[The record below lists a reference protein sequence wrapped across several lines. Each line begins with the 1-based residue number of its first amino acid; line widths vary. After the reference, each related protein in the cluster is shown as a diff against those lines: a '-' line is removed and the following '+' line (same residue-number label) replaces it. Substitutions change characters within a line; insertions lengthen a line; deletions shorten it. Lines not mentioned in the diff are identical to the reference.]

1 MKIKLISLTIHNF
14 KGLKDFDFDPEGE
27 NINVLGQNASGK
39 TTIFDAFTWL
49 LFGKSSDGSTKFNAK
64 PLDSNGQEI
73 LGAEPLVE
81 AVLDV
86 DGKSLTLRREL
97 KESWVQPKGS
107 IERVRKS
114 DVTVLMVDSVPNK
127 VGEYKNFISS
137 LLPEDQFRLLTDPA
151 AFNRLDWQK
160 RRDILLTL
168 VPEISDDEV
177 IAGDKKLADLA
188 NILDNQSVD
197 DRKKAIKYQR
207 SEIKKKIDGIPARI
221 DEAERAKPELSS
233 SSLDDLHEMRATY
246 KTTIADLQAKI
257 QTVKTENTDLEKE
270 TKIQEIQLQ
279 IAKKRTVYQTATDL
293 QLRSLR
299 EDISKQE
306 NLILDYGSRYQ
317 DALGESQQSSDN
329 LDYFTSQKETL
340 LKQYHAEKAL
350 SFDEGTTICPT
361 CHQALPAE
369 QIEDL
374 RKGFNQR
381 KSEKLAKLIS
391 DGKAAA
397 AKIKELTAQV
407 QTKKAAEEEAG
418 HQLQQANTRLHELQ
432 AEFKRQKASVVPFE
446 QTKDYAEL
454 AAKIAKL
461 QADEQPQQ
469 DDGKLTELETKL
481 QSNQSGLAGVEAEI
495 SKYAQ
500 VQTQDARIVQ
510 LKQEESDLKAQAQEL
525 DRQDFLIQH
534 FVRAK
539 VEKMEDQINS
549 LFSIV
554 KFKLFDIQKNGD
566 LADTAEATVD
576 GVPYSTD
583 LNTGAKIN
591 AGLDILNVL
600 SEHYDTIAP
609 IFIDNAE
616 TVNEIM
622 PTEAQQIRLVVTKD
636 KKMKVEV
643 HS

>member
-14 KGLKDFDFDPEGE
+14 KGLKDFGFDPEGE

-114 DVTVLMVDSVPNK
+114 DITVLMVDGVPKK

-168 VPEISDDEV
+168 VPGVSDEDV
-177 IAGDKKLADLA
+177 IDSDKKLADL
-188 NILDNQSVD
+188 NSILDNQSVD

-207 SEIKKKIDGIPARI
+207 TEIKKKIDGIPARI

-233 SSLDDLHEMRATY
+233 SSLDDLHEMKQTY
-246 KTTIADLQAKI
+246 KQTITDLQTQLQLAK
-257 QTVKTENTDLEKE
+257 TANTDIQRE
-270 TKIQEIQLQ
+270 TQIQEVQFK
-279 IAKKRTVYQTATDL
+279 IAKKRSAYQTANDL
-293 QLRSLR
+293 SLSGLRQ
-299 EDISKQE
+299 DISKQE
-306 NLILDYGSRYQ
+306 DLILDYGRQYQ
-317 DALGESQQSSDN
+317 DALYDSQRSDDSLAN
-329 LDYFTSQKETL
+329 CTGTKDEL

-350 SFDEGTTICPT
+350 IFDEGATVCPT
-361 CHQALPAE
+361 CHQTLPAE

-374 RKGFNQR
+374 RNGFNQR
-381 KSEKLAKLIS
+381 KSEKLTKLIA

-397 AKIKELTAQV
+397 AKITKLKEQV
-407 QTKKAAEEEAG
+407 KTNKAVEAKAEK
-418 HQLQQANTRLHELQ
+418 QLNQANDRLHELQ
-432 AEFKRQKASVVPFE
+432 REFENQKASIVPFD

-454 AAKIAKL
+454 AAEIAKL
-461 QADEQPQQ
+461 QAADQPQ
-469 DDGKLTELETKL
+469 DDGKLVALQNKL
-481 QSNQSGLAGVEAEI
+481 QVIQENLTDVEAEI
-495 SKYAQ
+495 SKYDQ
-500 VQTQDARIVQ
+500 VKTQDSRIMQ
-510 LKQEESDLKAQAQEL
+510 LQQDEADLKAQAQEL
-525 DRQDFLIQH
+525 DREDFLIQH

-539 VEKMEDQINS
+539 VEKLEDQINS

-554 KFKLFDIQKNGD
+554 KFKLFDVQKNGD

-600 SEHYDTIAP
+600 SEHYGTIAP

>member
-14 KGLKDFDFDPEGE
+14 KGLKDFGFDPEGE

-114 DVTVLMVDSVPNK
+114 DITVLMVDGVPKK

-168 VPEISDDEV
+168 VPGVSDEDV
-177 IAGDKKLADLA
+177 IDSDKKLADL
-188 NILDNQSVD
+188 NSILDNQSVD

-207 SEIKKKIDGIPARI
+207 TEIKKKIDGIPARI

-233 SSLDDLHEMRATY
+233 SSLDDLHEMKQTY
-246 KTTIADLQAKI
+246 KQTITDLQTQLQLAK
-257 QTVKTENTDLEKE
+257 TANTDIQRE
-270 TKIQEIQLQ
+270 TQIQEVQFK
-279 IAKKRTVYQTATDL
+279 IAKKRSAYQTANDL
-293 QLRSLR
+293 SLSGLRQ
-299 EDISKQE
+299 DISKQE
-306 NLILDYGSRYQ
+306 DLILDYGRQYQ
-317 DALGESQQSSDN
+317 DALYDSQRSDDSLAN
-329 LDYFTSQKETL
+329 CTGTKDEL

-350 SFDEGTTICPT
+350 IFDEGATVCPT
-361 CHQALPAE
+361 CHQTLPAE

-374 RKGFNQR
+374 RNGFNQR
-381 KSEKLAKLIS
+381 KSEKLTKLIA

-397 AKIKELTAQV
+397 AKITKLKEQV
-407 QTKKAAEEEAG
+407 KTNKAVEAKAEK
-418 HQLQQANTRLHELQ
+418 QLNQANDRLHELQ
-432 AEFKRQKASVVPFE
+432 REFENQKASIVPFD

-454 AAKIAKL
+454 AAEIAKL
-461 QADEQPQQ
+461 QAADQPQ
-469 DDGKLTELETKL
+469 DDGKLVALQNKL
-481 QSNQSGLAGVEAEI
+481 QVIQENLTDVEAEI
-495 SKYAQ
+495 SKYDQ
-500 VQTQDARIVQ
+500 VKTQDSRIMQ
-510 LKQEESDLKAQAQEL
+510 LQQDEADLKAQAQEL

-539 VEKMEDQINS
+539 VEKLEDQINS

-554 KFKLFDIQKNGD
+554 KFKLFDVQKNGD

-600 SEHYDTIAP
+600 SEHYGTIAP

>member
-14 KGLKDFDFDPEGE
+14 KGLKDFGFDPEGE

-39 TTIFDAFTWL
+39 TTIFDSFTWL

-114 DVTVLMVDSVPNK
+114 DITVLMVDGVPKK

-168 VPEISDDEV
+168 VPGVSDEDV
-177 IAGDKKLADLA
+177 IDSDKKLADL
-188 NILDNQSVD
+188 NSILDNQSVD

-207 SEIKKKIDGIPARI
+207 TEIKKKIDGIPARI

-233 SSLDDLHEMRATY
+233 SSLDDLHEMKQTY
-246 KTTIADLQAKI
+246 KQTITDLQTQLQLAK
-257 QTVKTENTDLEKE
+257 TANTDIQRE
-270 TKIQEIQLQ
+270 TQIQEVQFK
-279 IAKKRTVYQTATDL
+279 IAKKRSAYQTANDL
-293 QLRSLR
+293 SLSGLRK
-299 EDISKQE
+299 DISKQE
-306 NLILDYGSRYQ
+306 DLILDYGRQYQ
-317 DALGESQQSSDN
+317 DALYDSQRSDDSLAN
-329 LDYFTSQKETL
+329 CTGTKDEL

-350 SFDEGTTICPT
+350 IFDEGATVCPT
-361 CHQALPAE
+361 CHQTLPAE

-374 RKGFNQR
+374 RNGFNQR
-381 KSEKLAKLIS
+381 KSEKLTKLIA

-397 AKIKELTAQV
+397 AKITKLKEQV
-407 QTKKAAEEEAG
+407 KTNKAVEAKAEK
-418 HQLQQANTRLHELQ
+418 QLNQANDRLHELQ
-432 AEFKRQKASVVPFE
+432 REFENQKASIVPFD

-454 AAKIAKL
+454 AAEIAKL
-461 QADEQPQQ
+461 QAADQPQ
-469 DDGKLTELETKL
+469 DDGKLVALQNKL
-481 QSNQSGLAGVEAEI
+481 QVIQENLTDVEAEI
-495 SKYAQ
+495 SKYDQ
-500 VQTQDARIVQ
+500 VKTQDSRIMQ
-510 LKQEESDLKAQAQEL
+510 LQQDEADLKAQAQEL

-539 VEKMEDQINS
+539 VEKLEDQINS

-554 KFKLFDIQKNGD
+554 KFKLFDVQKNGD

-600 SEHYDTIAP
+600 SEHYGTIAP

>member
-14 KGLKDFDFDPEGE
+14 KGLKDFGFDPEGE

-114 DVTVLMVDSVPNK
+114 DITVLMVDGVPKK
-127 VGEYKNFISS
+127 VGEYKDFISS

-168 VPEISDDEV
+168 VPGVSDEDV
-177 IAGDKKLADLA
+177 IGSDKKLADL
-188 NILDNQSVD
+188 NSILDNQSVD

-207 SEIKKKIDGIPARI
+207 TEIKKKIDGIPARI
-221 DEAERAKPELSS
+221 DEAERAKPELSL
-233 SSLDDLHEMRATY
+233 SSLEDLHEMKQTY
-246 KTTIADLQAKI
+246 KQTITDLQTQLQLAK
-257 QTVKTENTDLEKE
+257 TANTDIQRE
-270 TKIQEIQLQ
+270 TQIQEVQFK
-279 IAKKRTVYQTATDL
+279 IAKKRSAYQTANDL
-293 QLRSLR
+293 SLSGLRQ
-299 EDISKQE
+299 DISKQE
-306 NLILDYGSRYQ
+306 DLIIDYGRQYQ
-317 DALGESQQSSDN
+317 DALYDSQRSDDSLAN
-329 LDYFTSQKETL
+329 CTGTKDEL

-350 SFDEGTTICPT
+350 IFDEGATVCPT
-361 CHQALPAE
+361 CHQTLPAE

-374 RKGFNQR
+374 RNGFNQR
-381 KSEKLAKLIS
+381 KSEKLTKLIA

-397 AKIKELTAQV
+397 AKITKLKEQV
-407 QTKKAAEEEAG
+407 KANKAVEAKAEK
-418 HQLQQANTRLHELQ
+418 QLNQANDRLHELQ
-432 AEFKRQKASVVPFE
+432 REFENQKASIVPFD

-454 AAKIAKL
+454 AAEIAKL
-461 QADEQPQQ
+461 QAADQPQ
-469 DDGKLTELETKL
+469 DDGKLVALQNKL
-481 QSNQSGLAGVEAEI
+481 QVIQENLTDVEAEI
-495 SKYAQ
+495 SKYDQ
-500 VQTQDARIVQ
+500 VKTQDSRIMQ
-510 LKQEESDLKAQAQEL
+510 LQQDEADLKAQAQEL
-525 DRQDFLIQH
+525 DREDFLIQH

-539 VEKMEDQINS
+539 VEKLEDQINS

-554 KFKLFDIQKNGD
+554 KFKLFDVQKNGD

-600 SEHYDTIAP
+600 SEHYGTIAP

>member
-14 KGLKDFDFDPEGE
+14 KGLKDFGFDPEGE

-114 DVTVLMVDSVPNK
+114 DITVLMVDGVPKK
-127 VGEYKNFISS
+127 VGEYKDFISS

-168 VPEISDDEV
+168 VPGVSDEDV
-177 IAGDKKLADLA
+177 IGSDKKLADL
-188 NILDNQSVD
+188 NSILDNQSVD

-207 SEIKKKIDGIPARI
+207 TEIKKKIDGIPARI

-233 SSLDDLHEMRATY
+233 SSLEDLHEMKQTY
-246 KTTIADLQAKI
+246 KQTITDLQTQLQLAK
-257 QTVKTENTDLEKE
+257 TANTDIQRE
-270 TKIQEIQLQ
+270 TQIQEVQFK
-279 IAKKRTVYQTATDL
+279 IAKKRSAYQTANDL
-293 QLRSLR
+293 SLSGLRQ
-299 EDISKQE
+299 DISKQE
-306 NLILDYGSRYQ
+306 DLIIDYGRQYQ
-317 DALGESQQSSDN
+317 DALYDSQRSDDSLAN
-329 LDYFTSQKETL
+329 CTGTKDEL
-340 LKQYHAEKAL
+340 LKQYHAEKAFI
-350 SFDEGTTICPT
+350 FDEGATVCPT
-361 CHQALPAE
+361 CHQTLPAE

-374 RKGFNQR
+374 RNGFNQR
-381 KSEKLAKLIS
+381 KSEKLTKLIA

-397 AKIKELTAQV
+397 AKITKLKEQV
-407 QTKKAAEEEAG
+407 KANKAVEAKAEK
-418 HQLQQANTRLHELQ
+418 QLNQANDRLHELQ
-432 AEFKRQKASVVPFE
+432 REFENQKASIVPFD

-454 AAKIAKL
+454 AAEIAKL
-461 QADEQPQQ
+461 QAADQPQ
-469 DDGKLTELETKL
+469 DDGKLVALQNKL
-481 QSNQSGLAGVEAEI
+481 QVIQENLTDVEAEI
-495 SKYAQ
+495 SKYDQ
-500 VQTQDARIVQ
+500 VKTQDSRIMQ
-510 LKQEESDLKAQAQEL
+510 LQQDEADLKAQAQEL

-534 FVRAK
+534 FVRTK
-539 VEKMEDQINS
+539 VEKLEDQINS

-554 KFKLFDIQKNGD
+554 KFKLFDVQKNGD

-600 SEHYDTIAP
+600 SEHYGTIAP

>member
-64 PLDSNGQEI
+64 PLDGDGQEI

-81 AVLDV
+81 AALDV

-114 DVTVLMVDSVPNK
+114 DVTVLMVDSVPKK
-127 VGEYKNFISS
+127 VGEYKDFISS

-168 VPEISDDEV
+168 VPGVSDEDV
-177 IAGDKKLADLA
+177 IASDKKLADLTS
-188 NILDNQSVD
+188 ILDNQSVD

-207 SEIKKKIDGIPARI
+207 TEIKKKIDGIPARI

-233 SSLDDLHEMRATY
+233 SSLDDLHEMQQTY
-246 KTTIADLQAKI
+246 KQTIADLQT
-257 QTVKTENTDLEKE
+257 QLQLVKTANTDIQRE
-270 TKIQEIQLQ
+270 TQIQEVQFK
-279 IAKKRTVYQTATDL
+279 IAKKRSAYQTANDL
-293 QLRSLR
+293 SLSGLRQ
-299 EDISKQE
+299 DISKQE
-306 NLILDYGSRYQ
+306 DLIFDYGSQYQ
-317 DALGESQQSSDN
+317 DALHDSQRSDDSLAN
-329 LDYFTSQKETL
+329 CTSTKDEL

-350 SFDEGTTICPT
+350 TFDEGVTVCPT
-361 CHQALPAE
+361 CHQTLPAE

-381 KSEKLAKLIS
+381 KSEKLTKLIA

-397 AKIKELTAQV
+397 AKIIKLKEQV
-407 QTKKAAEEEAG
+407 KANKAVEEKAET
-418 HQLQQANTRLHELQ
+418 QLNQANDRLHELQ
-432 AEFKRQKASVVPFE
+432 REFENQKASVVPFE
-446 QTKDYAEL
+446 QTKDYTEL
-454 AAKIAKL
+454 AAEIAKL
-461 QADEQPQQ
+461 QAADQPK
-469 DDGKLTELETKL
+469 DDSQVVELQNKL
-481 QSNQSGLAGVEAEI
+481 QLIQTNLADVEAEI
-495 SKYAQ
+495 SKYDQ
-500 VQTQDARIVQ
+500 VKTQDERITQ
-510 LKQEESDLKAQAQEL
+510 LQQDEADLKAQAQEL

-539 VEKMEDQINS
+539 VEKLEDQINS

-554 KFKLFDIQKNGD
+554 KFKLFDVQKNGD

-600 SEHYDTIAP
+600 SEHYGMIAP

>member
-114 DVTVLMVDSVPNK
+114 DVTVLMVDSVPKK
-127 VGEYKNFISS
+127 VGEYKDFISS

-168 VPEISDDEV
+168 VPGVSDEDV
-177 IAGDKKLADLA
+177 IAGDKKLADLT

-197 DRKKAIKYQR
+197 DRKKAIKYKR
-207 SEIKKKIDGIPARI
+207 TEIKKKIDGIPARI

-233 SSLDDLHEMRATY
+233 SSLDDLHEMQETY
-246 KTTIADLQAKI
+246 KATIADLQAKI
-257 QTVKTENTDLEKE
+257 QRAKTANTDLEKE
-270 TKIQEIQLQ
+270 TKIQEIQFR
-279 IAKKRTVYQTATDL
+279 IAKKRAAYQTANDL
-293 QLRSLR
+293 ALSGLRQ
-299 EDISKQE
+299 DISKQE
-306 NLILDYGSRYQ
+306 DLILDYGSQYQ
-317 DALGESQQSSDN
+317 DALYDSQRSDDSLAN
-329 LDYFTSQKETL
+329 CTGTKDEL

-350 SFDEGTTICPT
+350 TFDEGVTVCPT
-361 CHQALPAE
+361 CHQTLPAE

-381 KSEKLAKLIS
+381 KSEKLTKLIG

-397 AKIKELTAQV
+397 AKIIKLKEQV
-407 QTKKAAEEEAG
+407 KANKAVEAKAET
-418 HQLQQANTRLHELQ
+418 QLNQANDRLHELQ
-432 AEFKRQKASVVPFE
+432 REFENQKASVVPFE
-446 QTKDYAEL
+446 QTKDYTEL
-454 AAKIAKL
+454 AAEIAKL
-461 QADEQPQQ
+461 QAADQPK
-469 DDGKLTELETKL
+469 DDSQVVELQNKL
-481 QSNQSGLAGVEAEI
+481 QLIQTNLADVEAEI
-495 SKYAQ
+495 SKYDQ
-500 VQTQDARIVQ
+500 VKTQDERITQ
-510 LKQEESDLKAQAQEL
+510 LQQDEADLKAQAQEL

-539 VEKMEDQINS
+539 VEKLEDQINS

-554 KFKLFDIQKNGD
+554 KFKLFDVQKNGD

-600 SEHYDTIAP
+600 SEHYGMIAP

>member
-14 KGLKDFDFDPEGE
+14 KGLKDFGFDPEGE

-114 DVTVLMVDSVPNK
+114 DITVLMVDGVPKK
-127 VGEYKNFISS
+127 VGEYKDFISS

-168 VPEISDDEV
+168 VPGVSDEDV
-177 IAGDKKLADLA
+177 IGSDKKLADL
-188 NILDNQSVD
+188 NSILDNQSVD

-207 SEIKKKIDGIPARI
+207 TEIKKKIDGIPARI

-233 SSLDDLHEMRATY
+233 SSLEDLHEMKQTY
-246 KTTIADLQAKI
+246 KQTITDLQTQLQLAK
-257 QTVKTENTDLEKE
+257 TANTDIQRE
-270 TKIQEIQLQ
+270 TQIQEVQFK
-279 IAKKRTVYQTATDL
+279 IAKKRSAYQTANDL
-293 QLRSLR
+293 SLSGLRQ
-299 EDISKQE
+299 DISKQE
-306 NLILDYGSRYQ
+306 DLIIDYGRQYQ
-317 DALGESQQSSDN
+317 DALYDSQRSDDSLAN
-329 LDYFTSQKETL
+329 CTGTKDEL

-350 SFDEGTTICPT
+350 IFDEGATVCPT
-361 CHQALPAE
+361 CHQTLPAE

-374 RKGFNQR
+374 RNGFNQR
-381 KSEKLAKLIS
+381 KSEKLTKLIA

-397 AKIKELTAQV
+397 AKITKLKEQV
-407 QTKKAAEEEAG
+407 KANKAVEAKAEK
-418 HQLQQANTRLHELQ
+418 QLNQANDRLHELQ
-432 AEFKRQKASVVPFE
+432 REFENQKASIVPFD

-454 AAKIAKL
+454 AAEIAKL
-461 QADEQPQQ
+461 QAADQPQ
-469 DDGKLTELETKL
+469 DDGKLVALQNKL
-481 QSNQSGLAGVEAEI
+481 QVIQENLTDVEAEI
-495 SKYAQ
+495 SKYDQ
-500 VQTQDARIVQ
+500 VKTQDSRIMQ
-510 LKQEESDLKAQAQEL
+510 LQQDEADLKAQAQEL
-525 DRQDFLIQH
+525 DREDFLIQH

-539 VEKMEDQINS
+539 VEKLEDQINS

-554 KFKLFDIQKNGD
+554 KFKLFDVQKNGD

-600 SEHYDTIAP
+600 SEHYGTIAP

>member
-14 KGLKDFDFDPEGE
+14 KGLKDFGFDPEGE

-114 DVTVLMVDSVPNK
+114 DITVLMVDGVPKK

-168 VPEISDDEV
+168 VPGVSDEDV
-177 IAGDKKLADLA
+177 IDSDKKLADL
-188 NILDNQSVD
+188 NSILDNQSVD

-207 SEIKKKIDGIPARI
+207 TEIKKKIDGIPARI

-233 SSLDDLHEMRATY
+233 SSLDDLHEMKQTY
-246 KTTIADLQAKI
+246 KQTITDLQTQLQLAK
-257 QTVKTENTDLEKE
+257 TANTDIQRE
-270 TKIQEIQLQ
+270 TQIQEVQFK
-279 IAKKRTVYQTATDL
+279 IAKKRSAYQTANDL
-293 QLRSLR
+293 SLSGLRQ
-299 EDISKQE
+299 DISKQE
-306 NLILDYGSRYQ
+306 DLILDYGRQYQ
-317 DALGESQQSSDN
+317 DALYDSQRSDDSLAN
-329 LDYFTSQKETL
+329 CTGTKDEL

-350 SFDEGTTICPT
+350 IFDEGATVCPT
-361 CHQALPAE
+361 CHQTLPAE

-374 RKGFNQR
+374 RNGFNQR
-381 KSEKLAKLIS
+381 KSEKLTKLIA

-397 AKIKELTAQV
+397 AKITKLKEQV
-407 QTKKAAEEEAG
+407 KTNKAVEAKAEK
-418 HQLQQANTRLHELQ
+418 QLNQANDRLHELQ
-432 AEFKRQKASVVPFE
+432 REFENQKASIVPFD

-454 AAKIAKL
+454 AAEIAKL
-461 QADEQPQQ
+461 QAADQPQ
-469 DDGKLTELETKL
+469 DDGKLVALQNKL
-481 QSNQSGLAGVEAEI
+481 QVIQENLTDVEAEI
-495 SKYAQ
+495 SKYDQ
-500 VQTQDARIVQ
+500 VKTQDSRIMQ
-510 LKQEESDLKAQAQEL
+510 LQQDEADLKAQAQEL

-539 VEKMEDQINS
+539 VEKLEDQINS

-554 KFKLFDIQKNGD
+554 KFKLFDVQKNGD

-600 SEHYDTIAP
+600 SEHYGTIAP

-622 PTEAQQIRLVVTKD
+622 PTKAQQIRLVVTKD

>member
-114 DVTVLMVDSVPNK
+114 DVTVLMVDSVPKK
-127 VGEYKNFISS
+127 VGEYKDFISS

-168 VPEISDDEV
+168 VPGVSDEDV
-177 IAGDKKLADLA
+177 IAGDKKLADLT

-207 SEIKKKIDGIPARI
+207 TEIKKKIDGIPARI

-233 SSLDDLHEMRATY
+233 SSLDDLHEMQETY
-246 KTTIADLQAKI
+246 KATIADLQAKI
-257 QTVKTENTDLEKE
+257 QRAKTANTDLEKE
-270 TKIQEIQLQ
+270 TKIQEIQFR
-279 IAKKRTVYQTATDL
+279 IAKKRAAYQTANDL
-293 QLRSLR
+293 ALSGLRQ
-299 EDISKQE
+299 DISKQE
-306 NLILDYGSRYQ
+306 DLILDYGSQYQ
-317 DALGESQQSSDN
+317 DALYDSQRSDDSLAN
-329 LDYFTSQKETL
+329 CTGTKDEL

-350 SFDEGTTICPT
+350 TFDEGVTVCPT
-361 CHQALPAE
+361 CHQTLPAE

-381 KSEKLAKLIS
+381 KSEKLTKLIG

-397 AKIKELTAQV
+397 AKIIKLKEQV
-407 QTKKAAEEEAG
+407 KANKAVEAKAET
-418 HQLQQANTRLHELQ
+418 QLNQANDRLHELQ
-432 AEFKRQKASVVPFE
+432 REFENQKASVVPFE
-446 QTKDYAEL
+446 QTKDYTEL
-454 AAKIAKL
+454 AAEIAKL
-461 QADEQPQQ
+461 QAADQPK
-469 DDGKLTELETKL
+469 DDSQVVELQNKL
-481 QSNQSGLAGVEAEI
+481 QLIQTNLADVEAEI
-495 SKYAQ
+495 SKYDQ
-500 VQTQDARIVQ
+500 VKTQDERITQ
-510 LKQEESDLKAQAQEL
+510 LQQDEADLKAQAQEL

-539 VEKMEDQINS
+539 VEKLEDQINS

-554 KFKLFDIQKNGD
+554 KFKLFDVQKNGD

-600 SEHYDTIAP
+600 SEHYGMIAP

>member
-97 KESWVQPKGS
+97 KESRVQSKGS

-114 DVTVLMVDSVPNK
+114 DVTVLMVDSVPKK

-177 IAGDKKLADLA
+177 IAGDKKLADLTS
-188 NILDNQSVD
+188 ILDNQSVD

-233 SSLDDLHEMRATY
+233 SSLDDLHEMQATY

-279 IAKKRTVYQTATDL
+279 IAKKRSAYQTAVNMQLEGLRTDIDNQQASVRKL
-293 QLRSLR
+293 QNQSEEAGYQYSQLMFKL
-299 EDISKQE
+299 ENQE
-306 NLILDYGSRYQ
+306 NTK
-317 DALGESQQSSDN
+317 SD
-329 LDYFTSQKETL
+329 L
-340 LKQYHAEKAL
+340 LKQYHIQKAL
-350 SFDEGTTICPT
+350 TFDEGTTVCPT
-361 CHQALPAE
+361 CHQTLPAE

-381 KSEKLAKLIS
+381 KSEKLTKLIAE
-391 DGKAAA
+391 GKAAA
-397 AKIKELTAQV
+397 SKIEELKAQV
-407 QTKKAAEEEAG
+407 KTANAADTLAANKTKEAAK
-418 HQLQQANTRLHELQ
+418 RLEELQ
-432 AEFKRQKASVVPFE
+432 NEFKRQKEDVVPFE
-446 QTKDYAEL
+446 QTEEYSDL

-461 QADEQPQQ
+461 
-469 DDGKLTELETKL
+469 
-481 QSNQSGLAGVEAEI
+481 
-495 SKYAQ
+495 
-500 VQTQDARIVQ
+500 
-510 LKQEESDLKAQAQEL
+510 
-525 DRQDFLIQH
+525 
-534 FVRAK
+534 
-539 VEKMEDQINS
+539 
-549 LFSIV
+549 
-554 KFKLFDIQKNGD
+554 
-566 LADTAEATVD
+566 
-576 GVPYSTD
+576 
-583 LNTGAKIN
+583 
-591 AGLDILNVL
+591 
-600 SEHYDTIAP
+600 
-609 IFIDNAE
+609 
-616 TVNEIM
+616 
-622 PTEAQQIRLVVTKD
+622 
-636 KKMKVEV
+636 
-643 HS
+643 

>member
-14 KGLKDFDFDPEGE
+14 KGLKDFGFDPEGE

-114 DVTVLMVDSVPNK
+114 DITVLMVDGVPKK

-137 LLPEDQFRLLTDPA
+137 LLPEDHFRLLTDPA

-168 VPEISDDEV
+168 VPGVSDEDV
-177 IAGDKKLADLA
+177 IDSDKKLADL
-188 NILDNQSVD
+188 NSILDNQSVD

-207 SEIKKKIDGIPARI
+207 TEIKKKIDGIPARI

-233 SSLDDLHEMRATY
+233 SSLDDLHEMKQTY
-246 KTTIADLQAKI
+246 KQTITDLQTQLQLAK
-257 QTVKTENTDLEKE
+257 TANTDIQRE
-270 TKIQEIQLQ
+270 TQIQEVQFK
-279 IAKKRTVYQTATDL
+279 IAKKRSAYQTANDL
-293 QLRSLR
+293 SLSGLRQ
-299 EDISKQE
+299 DISKQE
-306 NLILDYGSRYQ
+306 DLILDYGRQYQ
-317 DALGESQQSSDN
+317 DALYDSQRSDDSLAN
-329 LDYFTSQKETL
+329 CTGTKDEL

-350 SFDEGTTICPT
+350 MFDEGATVCPT
-361 CHQALPAE
+361 CHQTLPAE

-374 RKGFNQR
+374 RNGFNQR
-381 KSEKLAKLIS
+381 KSEKLTKLIA

-397 AKIKELTAQV
+397 AKITKLKEQV
-407 QTKKAAEEEAG
+407 KTNKAVEAKAEK
-418 HQLQQANTRLHELQ
+418 QLNQANDRLHELQ
-432 AEFKRQKASVVPFE
+432 REFENQKASIVPFD

-454 AAKIAKL
+454 AAEIAKL
-461 QADEQPQQ
+461 QAADQPQ
-469 DDGKLTELETKL
+469 DDGKLVVLQNKL
-481 QSNQSGLAGVEAEI
+481 QVIQENLTDVEAEI
-495 SKYAQ
+495 SKYDQ
-500 VQTQDARIVQ
+500 VKTQDSRIMQ
-510 LKQEESDLKAQAQEL
+510 LQQDEADLKAQAQEL

-539 VEKMEDQINS
+539 VEKLEDQINS

-554 KFKLFDIQKNGD
+554 KFKLFDVQKNGD

-600 SEHYDTIAP
+600 SEHYGTIAP

>member
-14 KGLKDFDFDPEGE
+14 KGLKDFGFDPEGE

-114 DVTVLMVDSVPNK
+114 DITVLMVDGVPKK

-168 VPEISDDEV
+168 VPGVSDEDV
-177 IAGDKKLADLA
+177 IDSDKKLADL
-188 NILDNQSVD
+188 NSILDNQSVD

-207 SEIKKKIDGIPARI
+207 TEIKKKIDGIPARI

-233 SSLDDLHEMRATY
+233 SSLDDLHEMKQTY
-246 KTTIADLQAKI
+246 KQTITDLQTQLQLAK
-257 QTVKTENTDLEKE
+257 TANTDIQRE
-270 TKIQEIQLQ
+270 TQIQEVQFK
-279 IAKKRTVYQTATDL
+279 IAKKRSAYQTANDL
-293 QLRSLR
+293 SLSGLRQ
-299 EDISKQE
+299 DISKQE
-306 NLILDYGSRYQ
+306 DLILDYGRQYQ
-317 DALGESQQSSDN
+317 DALYDSQRSDDSLAN
-329 LDYFTSQKETL
+329 CTGTKDEL

-350 SFDEGTTICPT
+350 MFDEGATVCPT
-361 CHQALPAE
+361 CHQTLPAE

-374 RKGFNQR
+374 RNGFNQR
-381 KSEKLAKLIS
+381 KSEKLTKLIA

-397 AKIKELTAQV
+397 AKITKLKEQV
-407 QTKKAAEEEAG
+407 KTNKAVEAKAEK
-418 HQLQQANTRLHELQ
+418 QLNQANDRLHELQ
-432 AEFKRQKASVVPFE
+432 REFENQKASIVPFD

-454 AAKIAKL
+454 AAEIAKL
-461 QADEQPQQ
+461 QAADQPQ
-469 DDGKLTELETKL
+469 DDGKLVVLQNKL
-481 QSNQSGLAGVEAEI
+481 QVIQENLTDVEAEI
-495 SKYAQ
+495 SKYDQ
-500 VQTQDARIVQ
+500 VKTQDSRIMQ
-510 LKQEESDLKAQAQEL
+510 LQQDEADLKAQAQEL

-539 VEKMEDQINS
+539 VEKLEDQINS

-554 KFKLFDIQKNGD
+554 KFKLFDVQKNGD

-600 SEHYDTIAP
+600 SEHYGTIAP